1 MTTTSRTSSLLVM
14 VRPNS
19 GISRRSLALSPP
31 PTTTCRNS
39 RIFPCSKSSS
49 ASSLLMKTFS
59 SSTTTAGKSWMESI
73 GIGTGTIVIS
83 FGALYCY
90 YYHYDAL
97 MTPPPSTT
105 RNSSISDDPTYCKY
119 SLRSSST
126 NSATSSPSPRS
137 VSRDAQRVQKNQ
149 QQPQQDTT
157 LLLRQNES
165 ITQEVQSHTSTSSPP
180 AMILSTSTSSPLTAT
195 PEPSTR
201 SGEQKD
207 EDATVLQMSKAP
219 RLKDKVAIITGA
231 SRGIGQAIAIKF
243 VQEGSRVVLLDVAD
257 CNETLSIIRQ
267 IRGRNN
273 NNNNNEVVA
282 ENNDD
287 NVAMYIK
294 CDISDETQVQNAIRR
309 AMERQQQH
317 GNGTGKPRI
326 DVLVNN
332 ACCFVFENVEDATVD
347 DWMKSMKVNILG
359 HALVTKHCLP
369 YMKHHA
375 PSSST
380 SSSESSPKEALLGS
394 GPSII
399 FQGSI
404 SSFIGQP
411 NCATYATMKG
421 AILQMARNCAYDL
434 AKYNIRVNTICAGTI
449 ETPISQIERTEHNW
463 TYEQWSKL
471 KTQTTLLQRVGTPME
486 VANVAVFL
494 ANSNE
499 SSYITGT
506 HIMVD
511 GGALSCG
518 TVIGN

>member
-1 MTTTSRTSSLLVM
+1 ML
-14 VRPNS
+14 RPNS
-19 GISRRSLALSPP
+19 GISRRSLAVSLA
-31 PTTTCRNS
+31 TTSRNTQTYHY
-39 RIFPCSKSSS
+39 SKP
-49 ASSLLMKTFS
+49 SLLVRTIS
-59 SSTTTAGKSWMESI
+59 SSTTTDGGNWMESL
-73 GIGTGTIVIS
+73 GIGSGTIMIS
-83 FGALYCY
+83 LGALLY
-90 YYHYDAL
+90 YYWNHDAL
-97 MTPPPSTT
+97 MITDANTIHTNISDRPLLSNGSNICSCDYSQSSSSSLTNTSSSYPPS
-105 RNSSISDDPTYCKY
+105 SIALECTVTVQNKLQQDD
-119 SLRSSST
+119 
-126 NSATSSPSPRS
+126 
-137 VSRDAQRVQKNQ
+137 QRLNLA
-149 QQPQQDTT
+149 QQDT
-157 LLLRQNES
+157 LVIAPKEMP
-165 ITQEVQSHTSTSSPP
+165 QSPIPTPRLE
-180 AMILSTSTSSPLTAT
+180 ILSTSSLS
-195 PEPSTR
+195 R
-201 SGEQKD
+201 SEEED
-207 EDATVLQMSKAP
+207 EDADVLQMSKAP
-219 RLKDKVAIITGA
+219 RLQDKVAIITGA
-231 SRGIGQAIAIKF
+231 SRGIGQAISIRF
-243 VQEGSRVVLLDVAD
+243 VQEGARVVLLDVAD

-267 IRGRNN
+267 IKGHNDSDA
-273 NNNNNEVVA
+273 VA
-282 ENNDD
+282 QDNDTA
-287 NVAMYIK
+287 AMYIK
-294 CDISDETQVQNAIRR
+294 CDISDEMQVQNAIRL
-309 AMERQQQH
+309 AMERQRQQN
-317 GNGTGKPRI
+317 GNGKPRI

-375 PSSST
+375 PTSSST
-380 SSSESSPKEALLGS
+380 SPTNKTLLGS

-404 SSFIGQP
+404 SSLIGQP

-449 ETPISQIERTEHNW
+449 ETPISQIERNEHNW

-471 KTQTTLLQRVGTPME
+471 KTQTTLLQRVGNPME